1 MKYNV
6 IDFLE
11 ETLCK
16 FPDKIAFSDV
26 NKSVTWKEFVLNSK
40 KKAQFICKHFTMGS
54 AVPIMCEKSVDVL
67 EFFFGAIYA
76 GCFYSYFDS
85 SFPESRLK
93 SMINTLEVVNIISAK
108 KNEKKIPLL
117 SDISVFYIEDIV
129 LSEPLDEDLL
139 ASRRNQII
147 DIDPVYANF
156 TSGTTGNP
164 KAVLVD
170 HKNIIDFMN
179 CFTNIFDITSEDNI
193 GNQAPFDFDVSV
205 KDIFSAVWTGAT
217 VHLIPKTY
225 FSFPV
230 KLLDFLEER
239 NITTLIWAVSAL
251 CIIST
256 LDGFSYK
263 VPSRISKVM
272 FSGEVM
278 PLKHLRIW
286 KKYLPNAKYVN
297 LYGPTEITCN
307 CTYFELPEFIP
318 ENFELPIGKP
328 FPNERVFLLSDDNE
342 LITEF
347 DTQGELCV
355 SGSCVSLGYFNN
367 SKTHGVFTQNPVNAN
382 FFERIYHTGDLAKYG
397 KDGLLYYCGRK
408 DFQIKHMGHRIELSE
423 IEGAIEKDD
432 TISRSC
438 CLFLDNKV
446 IAFYS
451 GKEKQLKDFVR
462 DLKSLVP
469 VYMVPSLFIFVETIP
484 VTKNGKIDRKELENI
499 YIKRGVEDGD
509 K

>member
-11 ETLCK
+11 ETVCK

-108 KNEKKIPLL
+108 KNEKKISLL
-117 SDISVFYIEDIV
+117 SDISVFYIEDII

-179 CFTNIFDITSEDNI
+179 CFTNIFGITSEDTI
-193 GNQAPFDFDVSV
+193 ANQAPFDFDVSV

-328 FPNERVFLLSDDNE
+328 FPNERVILLSDDNE

-367 SKTHGVFTQNPVNAN
+367 SKTHEVFTQNPVNAN

-462 DLKSLVP
+462 DLKNLIP

-484 VTKNGKIDRKELENI
+484 VTKNGKINRKELENI
-499 YIKRGVEDGD
+499 YIKRGVEDGV